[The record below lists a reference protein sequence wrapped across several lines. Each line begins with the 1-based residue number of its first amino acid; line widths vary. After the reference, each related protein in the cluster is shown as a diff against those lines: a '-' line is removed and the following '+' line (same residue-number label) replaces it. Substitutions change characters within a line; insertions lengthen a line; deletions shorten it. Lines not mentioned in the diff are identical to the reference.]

1 MSDFFD
7 ASGNRISDGLTARA
21 SDVNTLRDEV
31 GAGFDLL
38 PDVARLNAGTV
49 NFAVDTGTAN
59 TYLVSLSQT
68 PASYTDGLLVTMRP
82 LNSNTGASTI
92 NVDSLGVKSIRGTDG
107 LALSAS
113 DIVVGVPVDLR
124 YSTATGFFHLAP
136 NSAVDATAAAASAV
150 ATAASA
156 AAALVSQNAAAASA
170 IAAQTAETNAELAE
184 TNAETAETNAAASAL
199 AAQTAE
205 TNAELAETNAET
217 ALTDALAI
225 YGSIAAVQAAAAAAQ
240 LAETNAETAETNAET
255 AETNAELA
263 EVNAEAAAAAA
274 LVSENAAEAAYNG
287 AIAIYGSIAAVNTA
301 VTNAQTAETNAE
313 TAETNA
319 EAAAASAAASA
330 TSAASVVSQ
339 DLSAIDRTVFAA
351 TIVDAFLYDTEKDSD
366 GGAWRKR
373 CAHTSWENETLSGNW
388 LGSAANEAAAR
399 AISGATTGSYYYD
412 TTALGFYTLNA
423 GSGKTATYRGNVR
436 QFPAKVLITVETT
449 RVIIWDLTQA
459 AAPMWMAFDGTYSSL
474 PHILVTPAAGPCT
487 AVVMLNGKLCASSS
501 LYGLSEIDFS
511 GDFGFRTNATE
522 RYKFNGRISSRN
534 SELGHASYSSAVL
547 VSGVCNDVAMTVLH
561 NAPVDVATSLPVPT
575 IAVATGGN
583 TTYSTSVIKD
593 DGTVVNIASDS
604 TGTAVGVEFDGLAL
618 KVIRSDGTV
627 YYWNDVRALTTGM
640 AVSATVS
647 ASTTP
652 AALGTASKQARRA
665 LSSSTG
671 VTLMRRNQLTLASSM
686 LAYVTKDYTSGWMVG
701 DIRGAW
707 LADTVAETLTGTEL
721 VTNGGLT
728 VNATGWTTLNGA
740 GLAHGA
746 NGVTITNAG
755 ATYGGIY
762 QALTGLTVGKKY
774 TVTMKVTGCY
784 GVPARWGVPDSV
796 PTTASGIGETTV
808 DATLIHT
815 FEATATTHYL
825 VVGNRNDSG
834 GYNTFGS
841 ISLRRADVDRSVKA
855 KGLQIFGS
863 LTKSAVASGA
873 ALMGYSG
880 FSAANYAEQPYNS
893 DLDFG
898 TGNFFIMGWLYEA
911 PNSAVELVAGRAYYN
926 GSAWAGGGEIILQ
939 VDAAGTLRAYI
950 SDDSFSTS
958 DTIVSTA
965 AVDDSTWRFAAFI
978 RRGSSLELWVNGA
991 KAAADTTIVQAAA
1004 TLNNASATLMFG
1016 RYQVSGVPLPMTNGK
1031 LALWRAG
1038 ATAPTEEQIKHIYQT
1053 EKPMF
1058 EANAQCCLAGTS
1070 NAVTALAYDD
1080 ETDLLHVGTSYGRS
1094 AFKGLVRVSSEATP
1108 VGAITA
1114 LAASAGVV
1122 VQGGATAVD
1131 VYVPAYTLREEL
1143 LRDAEQM
1150 ARFGQNL
1157 IAHDFTAT
1165 ASQEVFTLPVGWEI
1179 VAVYQQGLLKRETTA
1194 WVRTFDGFKWS
1205 VDLVTGA
1212 TVSDWISILAKRV

>member
-1 MSDFFD
+1 MSDITVTTTSGATRIVTD
-7 ASGNRISDGLTARA
+7 TLGAAASAQA
-21 SDVNTLRDEV
+21 
-31 GAGFDLL
+31 A
-38 PDVARLNAGTV
+38 
-49 NFAVDTGTAN
+49 
-59 TYLVSLSQT
+59 
-68 PASYTDGLLVTMRP
+68 
-82 LNSNTGASTI
+82 
-92 NVDSLGVKSIRGTDG
+92 
-107 LALSAS
+107 
-113 DIVVGVPVDLR
+113 
-124 YSTATGFFHLAP
+124 AT
-136 NSAVDATAAAASAV
+136 SAAAASASASSA
-150 ATAASA
+150 ATQATNAAS
-156 AAALVSQNAAAASA
+156 SA
-170 IAAQTAETNAELAE
+170 TDAQTAQTAAEAAQSNAEG
-184 TNAETAETNAAASAL
+184 
-199 AAQTAE
+199 
-205 TNAELAETNAET
+205 

-225 YGSIAAVQAAAAAAQ
+225 YGSISAVQIAASNAAASASAASTSATTASNSATAAASSATAASGSVTTAASSATAAASSASTATAQAAA
-240 LAETNAETAETNAET
+240 
-255 AETNAELA
+255 
-263 EVNAEAAAAAA
+263 
-274 LVSENAAEAAYNG
+274 
-287 AIAIYGSIAAVNTA
+287 
-301 VTNAQTAETNAE
+301 
-313 TAETNA
+313 
-319 EAAAASAAASA
+319 AAASA

-339 DLSAIDRTVFAA
+339 DLSVIDKTVFAA
-351 TIVDAFLYDTEKDSD
+351 TIVDAFIYDTERDSD

-388 LGSAANEAAAR
+388 LGSAANETAAR

-412 TTALGFYTLNA
+412 TTAVKFYTLNA
-423 GSGKTATYRGNVR
+423 SSGRTEVFRGNTR
-436 QFPAKVLITVETT
+436 KFPARVLITVEAA
-449 RVIIWDLTQA
+449 RVVLWDLTQA
-459 AAPMWMAFDGTYSSL
+459 GAPMFLVFATTAGYSLHSGT
-474 PHILVTPAAGPCT
+474 VTSVAAINGQI
-487 AVVMLNGKLCASSS
+487 VVGMSTQAIALRFVADRAEK
-501 LYGLSEIDFS
+501 
-511 GDFGFRTNATE
+511 RNATDLTV
-522 RYKFNGRISSRN
+522 NTLTLASRN
-534 SELGHASYSSAVL
+534 SAGTWASAQT
-547 VSGVCNDVAMTVLH
+547 SGAIVNAAINDVAMTVLP
-561 NAPVDVATSLPVPT
+561 NAPVDVATGLPVPT
-575 IAVATGGN
+575 IAVATAGN
-583 TTYSTSVIKD
+583 ATYSTSVIMN
-593 DGTVVNIASDS
+593 DGSVVNVASDS
-604 TGTAVGVEFDGLAL
+604 TGTAVGVEFDGLSL

-627 YYWNDVRALTTGM
+627 YYWNDVRALTTG
-640 AVSATVS
+640 ASPSATVS

-652 AALGTASKQARRA
+652 AALGTASKQAKRA

-671 VTLMRRNQLTLASSM
+671 LTLMRRNQLTLASSL
-686 LAYVTKDYTSGWMVG
+686 LAYITKDYNSGWMPG

-707 LADTVAETLTGTEL
+707 LADTVAETVTGAEV

-863 LTKSAVASGA
+863 LTKAAVASGA

-898 TGNFFIMGWLYEA
+898 TGDFCIMGWFNKDGTA
-911 PNSAVELVAGRAYYN
+911 FAAAANQTIAGRGVSGVSDTWYLERRSGNATFGFSLVGIANLYSTLTMALSSWCFFAFKRVSGVSYFCVN
-926 GSAWAGGGEIILQ
+926 GIVESVGSGISGQ
-939 VDAAGTLRAYI
+939 SVSGSSSPVLRAGCRA
-950 SDDSFSTS
+950 SGFSG
-958 DTIVSTA
+958 IASTGLA
-965 AVDDSTWRFAAFI
+965 LLR
-978 RRGSSLELWVNGA
+978 
-991 KAAADTTIVQAAA
+991 
-1004 TLNNASATLMFG
+1004 ASAT
-1016 RYQVSGVPLPMTNGK
+1016 
-1031 LALWRAG
+1031 
-1038 ATAPTEEQIKHIYQT
+1038 APSDEQLRHIYET
-1053 EKPMF
+1053 ERPMF
-1058 EANAQCCLAGTS
+1058 EANASCVLAGSS

-1094 AFKGLVRVSSEATP
+1094 AFKGLVRVASEATP

-1122 VQGGATAVD
+1122 VQGGASGAD

-1150 ARFGQNL
+1150 AKFGQNL

-1165 ASQEVFTLPVGWEI
+1165 ASQTTFTLPVGWEI
-1179 VAVYQQGLLKRETTA
+1179 VAVYQQGAIKRETTS
-1194 WVRTFDGFKWS
+1194 WTRSFDGFKWS
-1205 VDLVTGA
+1205 AVLGTGA